1 MRSSNHPPAMPTAA
15 SILLWSGLG
24 LLAAV
29 LLAAALYG
37 NWALRE
43 HRLTVITPG
52 RVYQSAAMPADALV
66 QVARRL
72 GIQTVV
78 DFRAYSELPAANA
91 EQAALEREGIHYL
104 RLPSSTSPPPET
116 VDAFV
121 RALQPEV
128 AAGHRLLMHC
138 LDGEGRA
145 VFYSAIYRIEFEGWD
160 NERAYLATTR
170 LPPSLMFLS
179 RAFPGIARL
188 SADNYKTPLIRAHRR
203 LEPLAAEQL
212 AGP

>member
-1 MRSSNHPPAMPTAA
+1 MRSSTDPPAMPLSPT
-15 SILLWSGLG
+15 ILLWSGLG

-29 LLAAALYG
+29 LVAGALYG
-37 NWALRE
+37 NWVLRE

-52 RVYQSAAMPADALV
+52 RVYQSAAMPPDALV
-66 QVARRL
+66 RVARRL

-78 DFRAYSELPAANA
+78 DFRAFSEEPAANA
-91 EQAALEREGIHYL
+91 EQAALERAGIGYL
-104 RLPSSTSPPPET
+104 RLPSSTKPPPET
-116 VDAFV
+116 VDAFIS
-121 RALQPEV
+121 ALQPEV

-160 NERAYLATTR
+160 NERAYRATTR

-203 LEPLAAEQL
+203 QEPLAADQM
-212 AGP
+212 AGH

>member
-1 MRSSNHPPAMPTAA
+1 MRPRIDPSVMPHSSTV
-15 SILLWSGLG
+15 LLWSCLS

-29 LLAAALYG
+29 LVAGALYG
-37 NWALRE
+37 NWVLRE

-52 RVYQSAAMPADALV
+52 RVYQSAAMPPDTLV
-66 QVARRL
+66 RVVQRL

-78 DFRAYSELPAANA
+78 DFRAYSEVPADNA
-91 EQAALEREGIHYL
+91 ERAALQRAGIAYL
-104 RLPSSTSPPPET
+104 RLPSSTKPPPDT
-116 VDAFV
+116 VDTFV

-160 NERAYLATTR
+160 NQRAWLATTR
-170 LPPSLMFLS
+170 LPPSLMFLG
-179 RAFPGIARL
+179 RLFPGIARL
-188 SADNYKTPLIRAHRR
+188 SESNYKTPLIRAHRR
-203 LEPLAAEQL
+203 QSSGPDRP

>member
-1 MRSSNHPPAMPTAA
+1 MRAPTDPPAMPNSSTL
-15 SILLWSGLG
+15 LLWPALG

-29 LLAAALYG
+29 VVAGALYG
-37 NWALRE
+37 NWVLRE

-52 RVYQSAAMPADALV
+52 RVYQSAAMPPDALV
-66 QVARRL
+66 QVAARL

-78 DFRAYSELPAANA
+78 DFRAYTEAPAVND
-91 EQAALEREGIHYL
+91 EQAALERAGVRYL
-104 RLPSSTSPPPET
+104 RLPSSIHPPPET
-116 VDAFV
+116 VDTFV

-128 AAGHRLLMHC
+128 AAGRRLLMHC

-170 LPPSLMFLS
+170 LPPSLMFLR
-179 RAFPGIARL
+179 RAFPAIARL
-188 SADNYKTPLIRAHRR
+188 SAENYKTPLIRAHRR
-203 LEPLAAEQL
+203 QEPLAADHL
-212 AGP
+212 PGH

>member
-1 MRSSNHPPAMPTAA
+1 MPNSPTL
-15 SILLWSGLG
+15 LLWSGAC
-24 LLAAV
+24 LLLAV
-29 LLAAALYG
+29 LLAGALYG
-37 NWALRE
+37 NWVLRE

-52 RVYQSAAMPADALV
+52 RVYQSAAMPPDALV
-66 QVARRL
+66 RVARRL

-78 DFRAYSELPAANA
+78 DFRAYSEVPAIND
-91 EQAALEREGIHYL
+91 EQAALQHAGIAYL
-104 RLPSSTSPPPET
+104 RLPSSTKPPPET

-128 AAGHRLLMHC
+128 SAGHRLLMHC

-160 NERAYLATTR
+160 NERAWLATTR
-170 LPPSLMFLS
+170 LPPSLMFLR

-188 SADNYKTPLIRAHRR
+188 SESNYKTPLILAHRR
-203 LEPLAAEQL
+203 QPALEADPAA
-212 AGP
+212 GR

>member
-1 MRSSNHPPAMPTAA
+1 MPNSSTL
-15 SILLWSGLG
+15 LLWSALG

-29 LLAAALYG
+29 LVAAALYG
-37 NWALRE
+37 NWVLRE

-52 RVYQSAAMPADALV
+52 RVYQSAAMPPEALV
-66 QVARRL
+66 KVARRL

-78 DFRAYSELPAANA
+78 DFRAYSEVPAANA
-91 EQAALEREGIHYL
+91 EQEALARAGIGYL
-104 RLPSSTSPPPET
+104 RLPSSTKPPPET

-121 RALQPEV
+121 RALRPEV

-145 VFYSAIYRIEFEGWD
+145 VFYSAIYRVEFEGWD
-160 NERAYLATTR
+160 NEHAYLATTR

-188 SADNYKTPLIRAHRR
+188 SADNYKTPLIRGYRR
-203 LEPLAAEQL
+203 QEPLAPGPL
-212 AGP
+212 AGH

>member
-1 MRSSNHPPAMPTAA
+1 MRAPTDPPAMPT
-15 SILLWSGLG
+15 SSTLLLWFALG

-29 LLAAALYG
+29 LAAGALYG
-37 NWALRE
+37 DWALRE

-52 RVYQSAAMPADALV
+52 RVYQSAVMPPGALV
-66 QVARRL
+66 QVVRVL

-78 DFRAYSELPAANA
+78 DFRAYSEAPAVNE
-91 EQAALEREGIHYL
+91 EQAALERVGIRYL
-104 RLPSSTSPPPET
+104 RLPSSIRPSPET
-116 VDAFV
+116 VNAFV
-121 RALQPEV
+121 RALRPEV

-160 NERAYLATTR
+160 NERAYQATTR

-179 RAFPGIARL
+179 RAFPAIGRL
-188 SADNYKTPLIRAHRR
+188 SADNFKTPLIRAHRR
-203 LEPLAAEQL
+203 QEPLAADRP
-212 AGP
+212 AGD

>member
-1 MRSSNHPPAMPTAA
+1 MPNSST
-15 SILLWSGLG
+15 LLLYSALG

-29 LLAAALYG
+29 LLGAALYG
-37 NWALRE
+37 NWVLRE

-52 RVYQSAAMPADALV
+52 RVYQSAVMPPEALI
-66 QVARRL
+66 QVAKYL

-78 DFRAYSELPAANA
+78 DFRAYSEAPASNE
-91 EQAALEREGIHYL
+91 EQAALEREGIRYL

-116 VDAFV
+116 VAAFV

-160 NERAYLATTR
+160 NERAYRSTTR
-170 LPPSLMFLS
+170 LPPSLMFLR
-179 RAFPGIARL
+179 RAFPALARL
-188 SADNYKTPLIRAHRR
+188 SADNYKTPLIRAYRR
-203 LEPLAAEQL
+203 AEPLAAEPL
-212 AGP
+212 APP